1 VEFSLK
7 DFKESANKHLKTCEC
22 LINQCYS
29 DKKLHIKDNIF
40 YLCGYVIEIMIKY
53 RILKHLPQ
61 SNTKYFTK
69 EELKK
74 EDLLEHKIR
83 NLLRILRSKYSENNL
98 LFENNCMKL
107 FYQWDVQMRYKK
119 NFYDQKF
126 SKGQSIQEIFN
137 FTKEFYNAMRI

>member
-1 VEFSLK
+1 MDL
-7 DFKESANKHLKTCEC
+7 L
-22 LINQCYS
+22 
-29 DKKLHIKDNIF
+29 
-40 YLCGYVIEIMIKY
+40 GVIEIMIKY